1 MIKRLAI
8 VIPAYKGD
16 FIDEAIGSVARQT
29 CKDFTLYIGNDAGS
43 REIDKAVEKYKG
55 DIDIVYKRFDENLGG
70 KDLVAAWT
78 RTLTLMGDEPFFEL
92 FSDDDIMEPDCV
104 RRFYEE
110 LDKHPDYDV
119 YHFNLSIINPKSE
132 VRVCREGF
140 PRVMSAKEFYLCAYV
155 YGKYEARMPEFIF
168 RTSKFKETGGFVDFP
183 RAMCTD
189 HATVMVVAKE
199 RGIYTID
206 GPKVWWRISAK
217 QVSRGNATDRKLQVE
232 YIEAGV
238 LFDNWTYKREY
249 FLSLPSKVKMKKRWK
264 TLRAITTVD
273 FVMTMNDR
281 INMFFR
287 SEMMKRYSYLV
298 CIIPPLC
305 LLKRMKRLF
314 VTRKHYIG

>member
-1 MIKRLAI
+1 MVKRLAI

-78 RTLTLMGDEPFFEL
+78 RTLTLMGGEPFFEL

-110 LDKHPDYDV
+110 TDKHPDYDV

-140 PRVMSAKEFYLCAYV
+140 PRVMSAREFYDV
-155 YGKYEARMPEFIF
+155 TNVHNKYDIRMPEFIF
-168 RTSKFKETGGFVDFP
+168 RTSKFNEAGGFVSFP
-183 RAMCTD
+183 HAMRTD
-189 HATVMVVAKE
+189 NGTVMVVA
-199 RGIYTID
+199 RDTGIYTID
-206 GPKVWWRISAK
+206 GPRVRWRSSTVHVCNGKAHGS
-217 QVSRGNATDRKLQVE
+217 QAGYL
-232 YIEAGV
+232 EASV
-238 LFDNWTYKREY
+238 LYGNWTYEEY
-249 FLSLPSKVKMKKRWK
+249 FLALPKDVQKKKKWGMLK
-264 TLRAITTVD
+264 QFATVD
-273 FVMTMNDR
+273 LSIPMKER
-281 INMFFR
+281 IALFHK
-287 SEMMKRYSYLV
+287 SKMMKNCQYLACV
-298 CIIPPLC
+298 IPPLW
-305 LLKRMKRLF
+305 LLKRIRRVF
-314 VTRKHYIG
+314 VKPERYLD